1 MYTQELFNIINNH
14 FLFME
19 HKFALNKII
28 SNDDIAK
35 IFESHLNFFNQSIEY
50 NKDLKIFNQYDDF
63 TVSLDNKN
71 DKMDTSKKFIIKT
84 SENDSITIHSSS
96 DLDLSSKNN
105 LNRYNNSLRIGFIV
119 RKNNEVVDVLQ
130 LVFKHINQE
139 DKTINTIDLSLGTNA
154 DNIAFLEITK
164 NHNHDI
170 QSINIRDCVILNDS
184 NLTISSFDK
193 DIIKQKVI
201 EHIFNDANDPLLKE
215 AIIYGGLSQ
224 NTTDLLALTKDMSG
238 LYDYVVDKQRTVFDM
253 IKNEDTTL
261 SSKNRVKN
269 VR

>member
-19 HKFALNKII
+19 HKFTFDLIMKNEA
-28 SNDDIAK
+28 IAK
-35 IFESHLNFFNQSIEY
+35 IFDSHLIFFNQSIEY
-50 NKDLKIFNQYDDF
+50 NKNLKIFNQYDDF

-105 LNRYNNSLRIGFIV
+105 LNRFNNSLKIGFIV
-119 RKNNEVVDVLQ
+119 RKNNEVVDVLK

-139 DKTINTIDLSLGTNA
+139 DKIINTLDFSLGSHVE
-154 DNIAFLEITK
+154 NISWLEITK
-164 NHNHDI
+164 NHDHEV
-170 QSINIRDCVILNDS
+170 QSINICDFVILNDS
-184 NLTISSFDK
+184 NLTISSFDN

-201 EHIFNDANDPLLKE
+201 EHIFDDANDPFLRE